1 MVDLPKSL
9 VIGAGAGSSHF
20 VGVNCELMPNMVAS
34 EGGVNKTFATKT
46 VQNVSGCVRHQSFV
60 TEWNILV

>member
-46 VQNVSGCVRHQSFV
+46 VQNVRKWVCPSPVLCY
-60 TEWNILV
+60 